1 MRRSFLNSSWRL
13 LSGERRMR
21 AQDWTENTGSGSTR
35 FKIQLKSF
43 KNEESFWK
51 GENVRGAAQKF
62 ERSVSNEEEK
72 KQQPVRW
79 ESHIWH
85 LVLIFSF
92 WFYAWSLVRS
102 FSTQFKPAM
111 GKSYVCILLLFS
123 FLEIQTSVCFI
134 PFETLP
140 QSNYS
145 VLIVST
151 LLSPSSN
158 PRKKSSNPIKH
169 SSILLL
175 KINPLRF
182 FPIISDQK

>member
-35 FKIQLKSF
+35 FQIQLKSF
-43 KNEESFWK
+43 KNEEIFWK

-79 ESHIWH
+79 ESHSWH

-123 FLEIQTSVCFI
+123 ILAIQTSVCFI

-140 QSNYS
+140 HSS

-158 PRKKSSNPIKH
+158 PKKKSSNPIKH

>member
-1 MRRSFLNSSWRL
+1 MRKYFERERMFGGRLKSSRGASAMRRRRNSS
-13 LSGERRMR
+13 LSGGNHTF
-21 AQDWTENTGSGSTR
+21 D
-35 FKIQLKSF
+35 
-43 KNEESFWK
+43 
-51 GENVRGAAQKF
+51 
-62 ERSVSNEEEK
+62 
-72 KQQPVRW
+72 
-79 ESHIWH
+79 IW
-85 LVLIFSF
+85 FSYF
-92 WFYAWSLVRS
+92 DFYAWSLVRS

-123 FLEIQTSVCFI
+123 ILAIQTSVCFI

-140 QSNYS
+140 QYNYS
-145 VLIVST
+145 VLIAST

-158 PRKKSSNPIKH
+158 PKKKSSNPIKH